1 MKKPQSNL
9 RFTHIRLVNWRNFL
23 KAEARLGDRAFFVG
37 PNASGKSN
45 LLDAFR
51 FLRDLVK
58 PVGGGFVSAVEGRNG
73 ISAIRCLQARGRHS
87 YVEIDVS
94 VGNDEE
100 PEIWG
105 YRIRFT
111 KVGRE
116 QFATIAEEEI
126 KSHGE
131 RIGWQKRDESDR
143 DFLRFTQSLLQ
154 QAATNISYRDL
165 VTFLASIRYL
175 HVVPQIVRDPRRSLD
190 DKEDPF
196 GGDLLKRISETNLRT
211 RDSRLK
217 RIAQA
222 LRIAVP
228 QFVDLKLD
236 PDSEG
241 RPHLKAGFKHW
252 RPNPSYQTEEVFS
265 DGTLRL
271 IGFLWSLSENEG
283 PLLLEEPELSLH
295 ADVVKQLPSMMHRIQ
310 RQKNRQIIVTTHAD
324 AMMESE
330 GVGLDEVFILKVGE
344 IGTTIESGLEDK
356 EIVEQVKG
364 GFTLSEAVMPK
375 ARPRDVDQLSFIN
388 EL

>member
-1 MKKPQSNL
+1 MKKPPSHL

-23 KAEARLGDRAFFVG
+23 KAEASLGGRAFFVG

-58 PVGGGFVSAVEGRNG
+58 PVGGGFVSAVEARNG
-73 ISAIRCLQARGRHS
+73 ISAIRCLQARGRNS

-100 PEIWG
+100 PALWS

-116 QFATIAEEEI
+116 PFATIAEEDI
-126 KSHGE
+126 KLRGE
-131 RIGWQKRDESDR
+131 TIKLQKRGKDDV
-143 DFLRFTQSLLQ
+143 DFLPFTQTLLQ
-154 QAATNISYRDL
+154 QASTNIDFRDL
-165 VTFLASIRYL
+165 VTFFASIRYL

-196 GGDLLKRISETNLRT
+196 GGDLLKRISETNQRT
-211 RDSRLK
+211 RESRLK

-222 LRIAVP
+222 LSIAVP

-236 PDSEG
+236 QDSEG

-295 ADVVKQLPSMMHRIQ
+295 ADVVRQLPSMMHRTQ
-310 RQKNRQIIVTTHAD
+310 RHKSRQIIVTTHSD
-324 AMMESE
+324 AMVDSE
-330 GVGLDEVFILKVGE
+330 GIGLNEVFILKVGD
-344 IGTTIESGLEDK
+344 IGTTIESGIDDN
-356 EIVEQVKG
+356 EIVEQVRG
-364 GFTLSEAVMPK
+364 GFTLAEAVMPK
-375 ARPRDVDQLSFIN
+375 ARPRDITQLSFIG